1 MRKNIPIP
9 YKSVWKHI
17 WHGGGQGDPMADG
30 ASGSQGGHGLRLADL
45 CESGGPK
52 QPHSETMI
60 SLELDPGVWTCIAA
74 SSHGKPARRTG
85 RGVCRFLVFDAR
97 TSRPAEFQGL
107 FLTK

>member
-85 RGVCRFLVFDAR
+85 LEPLL
-97 TSRPAEFQGL
+97 TWPLRPGKEFAVSWSLMQG
-107 FLTK
+107 